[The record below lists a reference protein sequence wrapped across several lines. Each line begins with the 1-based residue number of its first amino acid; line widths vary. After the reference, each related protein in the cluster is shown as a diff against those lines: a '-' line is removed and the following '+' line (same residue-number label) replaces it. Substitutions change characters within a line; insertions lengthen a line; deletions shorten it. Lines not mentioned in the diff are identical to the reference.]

1 MYTSRPRSYHFVRCL
16 LLLFGSFLLLSV
28 TVRVVCVCVCG
39 YVCRRFFCFFYIPC
53 MGGSPET
60 HSTPQ
65 GQQDIGL
72 RESFPPF
79 VVLCSSNNNSQPG
92 KRCNPAGGV
101 MGFQL
106 PQAGICVLSLF
117 QVVNTTGLGLGLFV
131 FLVSFSYKLAVRPSS
146 IRRGS
151 VLQQALPS
159 SSSSSSPTGGFI
171 SSPFL
176 IPYWPPPKKATTG
189 ENIYKTIIV
198 FIYIRLANVHNQKIP
213 TKKKNI
219 VTVFVKIIYV
229 CGFFFIIFILSRTSR
244 VVTRS

>member
-1 MYTSRPRSYHFVRCL
+1 
-16 LLLFGSFLLLSV
+16 
-28 TVRVVCVCVCG
+28 
-39 YVCRRFFCFFYIPC
+39 

-79 VVLCSSNNNSQPG
+79 VVLCSSSNNSHPG

-106 PQAGICVLSLF
+106 PPGICVLSLF
-117 QVVNTTGLGLGLFV
+117 QVVNTTAGLGLFV

-146 IRRGS
+146 IRRAS
-151 VLQQALPS
+151 VLQQALP
-159 SSSSSSPTGGFI
+159 SSSSSPTGGFI

-189 ENIYKTIIV
+189 ENIYIKRSSFSFPFVWQT
-198 FIYIRLANVHNQKIP
+198 FTTRKSRR
-213 TKKKNI
+213 KDI
-219 VTVFVKIIYV
+219 VTVFVKIICV
-229 CGFFFIIFILSRTSR
+229 WIFFFIIFILSRTSR
-244 VVTRS
+244 AVTRS